1 MLQKVLKV
9 GSSAAVVIPKKSLKE
24 LGIAVGDMVNVS
36 INERT
41 KKISVQAHLV
51 SATPSAVDSEL
62 MAWTKKFID
71 RYRPALEAL
80 AKK

>member
-24 LGIAVGDMVNVS
+24 LGIAVGDTVNVS
-36 INERT
+36 VDERT
-41 KKISVQAHLV
+41 RKISVQAYV
-51 SATPSAVDSEL
+51 VGTASPVVNPEL
-62 MAWTKKFID
+62 MAWTRKFID
-71 RYRPALEAL
+71 HYRPALEAL